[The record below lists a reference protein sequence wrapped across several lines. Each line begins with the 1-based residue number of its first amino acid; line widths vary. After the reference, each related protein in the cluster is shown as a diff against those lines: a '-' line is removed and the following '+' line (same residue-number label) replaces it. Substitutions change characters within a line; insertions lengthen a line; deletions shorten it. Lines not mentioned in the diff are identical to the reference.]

1 MNLQINVNNV
11 KGLVSTHKVQSGA
24 GAKGQQLRLQAQ
36 KQVKYELVDEAT
48 RFAPENIATKR
59 VGNDLHIALE
69 QSNIDSADIII
80 VGYYDEV
87 DAAVLT
93 GKAESGVY
101 YNYIPESGLPTD
113 AVSRLGDNML
123 AGQALGGQ
131 PYPDA
136 LWVFGSAGSAM
147 ALLGGALLLGAAA
160 GGGGGGGN
168 NVPAADKTPPAA
180 PDVVALADGSVVIK
194 PPADADVKTVNI
206 TYVPEGG
213 GAPVT
218 VVITKNADG
227 TWSSSD
233 PARVSVDPRT
243 GVAVIAAS
251 QVKDGSQV
259 SAVATDTSN
268 NTGPGDTDM
277 AKTPPET
284 KPETKPETGPNTPP
298 TANPDSASTPHNTP
312 VQVNVKA
319 NDTGAEGKPL
329 TVTGATVDPAKG
341 TVSIDANGNVVF
353 TPALGVSG
361 PVVVTYTVTD
371 GTTTTTGTLTVQ
383 VGSQPVPVNTAPV
396 ANPDTASTLY
406 NTPVQVNVKANDT
419 GAEGK
424 PLTVTGATVD
434 PAKGT
439 VSIGTNGNV
448 VFTPAPGVTGPVK
461 VTYTVSDGTNT
472 STGTLTVEVAPPIDL
487 PGPGGGG
494 GGTGGTTAPA
504 TAAGVQIKLDTNN
517 DGTISATEKGSNT
530 ATDVAITIPKDAK
543 PGDVITVKDG
553 AGKTLATYTV
563 GTNVTA
569 GEVKTVSVT
578 LPTDGSQIKVT
589 ADIKD
594 ASGNPGPQGSD
605 SATVGD
611 TTAPGAP
618 TVVIADGKGTADQID
633 AADLNANGK
642 VDVKITLPADAK
654 VGDKLVVDGGTP
666 VTITQAMLDNGYSL
680 EVNKPAD
687 GQTLTVKATV
697 TDAAGNTGAE
707 GSDSSKV
714 GDTTAPGAPTVVI
727 ADGKGTADQID
738 AADLNANG
746 KVDVTITLPTDVKA
760 GDTLNIVVNGT
771 ALTGVSVTQ
780 AMIDAGGK
788 YTFETAK
795 PADGATLTVDATV
808 KDAAGNISTKGSDS
822 SVVASNAAPLLA
834 TVTSATVS
842 EEGLAGGNP
851 DSTGNPT
858 DTTNSATVTTALGSV
873 KFTDADS
880 TTFSFA
886 LTAPTGSFTSGGQAV
901 TWTTPSAGVIV
912 GSAGGAEVIRV
923 TMGSA
928 SASGVTNEYQASYTV
943 ALSKPLDHAATPTG
957 ENLLTMGFGL
967 KVTDSAGA
975 SSSSQTLTVTIEDD
989 SPKADAQVSLGNVAP
1004 AQDTN
1009 IMLVVDLTSSMD
1021 SDYASASDSADP
1033 SQGSGFSR
1041 LQKMQGALKQV
1052 IDIYDSFGDVKVSL
1066 FGFTSA
1072 QTGFRLNWANATSAK
1087 SWIDALTTISNG
1099 GTDYHLVPDEAT
1111 SVWNTTGKITT
1122 TTSVTGYPIKNVAY
1136 VFTDGSMNGTALSTT
1151 QEATWKTLLN
1161 TNSITAN
1168 AYQVGFN
1175 ATGLNPDMDIL
1186 AWDGAT
1192 VPPTDL
1198 NSIAVPDMANL
1209 ANSLSVSAT
1218 PPMQGSLFL
1227 SNLDA
1232 AGNTILSAGADGLG
1246 SIVSIVVDGVT
1257 YSYNKATDTSSVTGT
1272 SKGTFNDVTNAW
1284 TVTFATGAK
1293 LTVDM
1298 DDGNYTYK
1306 IGAGTPATG
1315 DVFSFTMVDK
1325 DGDTGTE
1332 SYRLYKSGATI
1343 NGDQNTAKPDDV
1355 ILGGSGNDTI
1365 NGLTGND
1372 SLYGGDGNDTLN
1384 GGAGNDLLVGGK
1396 GNDTLTGGTGNDV
1409 FRFAEA
1415 GTANKDTITDFVSG
1429 TDKIQLD
1436 NAFFTA
1442 LTAEGTL
1449 VSGLFSSGAG
1459 ATFGAGTVLRY
1470 NTTTGELLYDAD
1482 GPGTGSAAQVIA
1494 VLGTTT
1500 HPTLAASD
1508 IVVI

>member
-1 MNLQINVNNV
+1 
-11 KGLVSTHKVQSGA
+11 
-24 GAKGQQLRLQAQ
+24 
-36 KQVKYELVDEAT
+36 
-48 RFAPENIATKR
+48 
-59 VGNDLHIALE
+59 
-69 QSNIDSADIII
+69 
-80 VGYYDEV
+80 
-87 DAAVLT
+87 
-93 GKAESGVY
+93 
-101 YNYIPESGLPTD
+101 
-113 AVSRLGDNML
+113 
-123 AGQALGGQ
+123 
-131 PYPDA
+131 
-136 LWVFGSAGSAM
+136 
-147 ALLGGALLLGAAA
+147 
-160 GGGGGGGN
+160 
-168 NVPAADKTPPAA
+168 
-180 PDVVALADGSVVIK
+180 
-194 PPADADVKTVNI
+194 
-206 TYVPEGG
+206 
-213 GAPVT
+213 
-218 VVITKNADG
+218 
-227 TWSSSD
+227 
-233 PARVSVDPRT
+233 
-243 GVAVIAAS
+243 
-251 QVKDGSQV
+251 
-259 SAVATDTSN
+259 
-268 NTGPGDTDM
+268 
-277 AKTPPET
+277 
-284 KPETKPETGPNTPP
+284 
-298 TANPDSASTPHNTP
+298 
-312 VQVNVKA
+312 
-319 NDTGAEGKPL
+319 
-329 TVTGATVDPAKG
+329 
-341 TVSIDANGNVVF
+341 
-353 TPALGVSG
+353 
-361 PVVVTYTVTD
+361 
-371 GTTTTTGTLTVQ
+371 
-383 VGSQPVPVNTAPV
+383 
-396 ANPDTASTLY
+396 
-406 NTPVQVNVKANDT
+406 
-419 GAEGK
+419 
-424 PLTVTGATVD
+424 
-434 PAKGT
+434 
-439 VSIGTNGNV
+439 
-448 VFTPAPGVTGPVK
+448 
-461 VTYTVSDGTNT
+461 
-472 STGTLTVEVAPPIDL
+472 
-487 PGPGGGG
+487 
-494 GGTGGTTAPA
+494 
-504 TAAGVQIKLDTNN
+504 
-517 DGTISATEKGSNT
+517 
-530 ATDVAITIPKDAK
+530 
-543 PGDVITVKDG
+543 
-553 AGKTLATYTV
+553 
-563 GTNVTA
+563 
-569 GEVKTVSVT
+569 
-578 LPTDGSQIKVT
+578 
-589 ADIKD
+589 
-594 ASGNPGPQGSD
+594 
-605 SATVGD
+605 
-611 TTAPGAP
+611 
-618 TVVIADGKGTADQID
+618 
-633 AADLNANGK
+633 
-642 VDVKITLPADAK
+642 
-654 VGDKLVVDGGTP
+654 
-666 VTITQAMLDNGYSL
+666 
-680 EVNKPAD
+680 
-687 GQTLTVKATV
+687 
-697 TDAAGNTGAE
+697 
-707 GSDSSKV
+707 
-714 GDTTAPGAPTVVI
+714 
-727 ADGKGTADQID
+727 TADQID